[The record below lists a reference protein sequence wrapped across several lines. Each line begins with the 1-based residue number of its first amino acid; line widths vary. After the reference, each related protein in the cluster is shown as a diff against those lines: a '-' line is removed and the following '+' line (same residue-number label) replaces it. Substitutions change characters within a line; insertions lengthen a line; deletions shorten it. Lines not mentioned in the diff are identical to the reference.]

1 MKLLLSLFTVT
12 FLCCGWEIYQN
23 QFLGGDFETRNETG
37 YGLGAFSVGA
47 SAQASLQDGALCL
60 KLKPGK
66 TSAQP
71 FTILRC
77 KQFPGG
83 THYLV
88 KAKIRGKGKVSFGFA
103 CQFDLEGCGKKEG
116 LWKQSIML
124 TQDWNHISY
133 DFDFSNIPLDRPL
146 FLVRLL
152 TEGTEL
158 FIDDLEILA
167 KWDDAIKISTSPGTL
182 LVPQGETLPEQSYNV
197 YPLNAKGQFLWS
209 DTFREARV
217 FPAETTDGKTSFTL
231 PEPPTPGLHRLILT
245 IGGLSLPRD
254 VLVLPQNQITA
265 LKNAAAKSSLKGNVL
280 VLGDSLS
287 DFSRGHNWIDIIQ
300 GLLGEKVSFYNLACG
315 GDHCSKLA
323 QRLTAK
329 KAYYR
334 DEMYEDIW
342 SRKYD
347 NVIIFVG
354 QNDTVS
360 FEKDKYAKP
369 QVAIGNVKASFKTVI
384 DEISRHTNAPITIF
398 SGISTPQEVNDKNKA
413 TFHYRFGIPAF
424 VEDYNRTVKQI
435 CAERGLSYLDIYT
448 PFSGVENKAS
458 YFRPDG
464 VHLSIAGHLHL
475 SKIVLEQMK

>member
-1 MKLLLSLFTVT
+1 
-12 FLCCGWEIYQN
+12 
-23 QFLGGDFETRNETG
+23 
-37 YGLGAFSVGA
+37 
-47 SAQASLQDGALCL
+47 
-60 KLKPGK
+60 
-66 TSAQP
+66 
-71 FTILRC
+71 
-77 KQFPGG
+77 
-83 THYLV
+83 
-88 KAKIRGKGKVSFGFA
+88 
-103 CQFDLEGCGKKEG
+103 LE
-116 LWKQSIML
+116 
-124 TQDWNHISY
+124 
-133 DFDFSNIPLDRPL
+133 
-146 FLVRLL
+146 
-152 TEGTEL
+152 
-158 FIDDLEILA
+158 
-167 KWDDAIKISTSPGTL
+167 
-182 LVPQGETLPEQSYNV
+182 
-197 YPLNAKGQFLWS
+197 
-209 DTFREARV
+209 
-217 FPAETTDGKTSFTL
+217 
-231 PEPPTPGLHRLILT
+231 
-245 IGGLSLPRD
+245 
-254 VLVLPQNQITA
+254 
-265 LKNAAAKSSLKGNVL
+265 
-280 VLGDSLS
+280 
-287 DFSRGHNWIDIIQ
+287 
-300 GLLGEKVSFYNLACG
+300 EKVRFYNLACG

-323 QRLTAK
+323 QRLTTK